1 MGKMTEKI
9 YNNQKEDEDVRKR
22 CSEKIKNDNE
32 LYNYIMRMHYTAY
45 IMFFL
50 GQLLIFVGI
59 IGKNNLVE
67 RVIIGVIAIIVSAII
82 MWVAYYRNFIKPLKQ
97 NKEK

>member
-1 MGKMTEKI
+1 MEKMTEKI

-32 LYNYIMRMHYTAY
+32 LYNYIMRIY
-45 IMFFL
+45 IYNVFL

-59 IGKNNLVE
+59 IGRNNLVE
-67 RVIIGVIAIIVSAII
+67 RVTIGIIAIIVSAII

>member
-1 MGKMTEKI
+1 
-9 YNNQKEDEDVRKR
+9 
-22 CSEKIKNDNE
+22 
-32 LYNYIMRMHYTAY
+32 
-45 IMFFL
+45 MFFL

-59 IGKNNLVE
+59 IGRNNLVE
-67 RVIIGVIAIIVSAII
+67 RVTIGIIAIIVSAII